1 MQSLVQTLEEAAPK
15 SIFVFHASAH
25 NPSGWDCSVDQW
37 KHIGAI
43 VKERQ
48 LFPLFDAAYLG
59 LTSGDYDRDAF
70 AIRYFADELGL
81 EIAVCLSFAKSMGL
95 YGERVGLCA
104 FSSNTPT
111 IAAAVESSLARMIR
125 AEISNPPAF
134 GARIVAAVLEDEE
147 FYAQWRKD
155 LVTMSSRIAEM
166 RWQLY
171 QGLTKLCT
179 PGDWKRI
186 TEQKGMFC
194 ILGLTPD
201 QVHHLQ
207 KEYHIYMAESSRVSI
222 AGLNGTNVRYVA
234 ECINQTVTR

>member
-1 MQSLVQTLEEAAPK
+1 
-15 SIFVFHASAH
+15 
-25 NPSGWDCSVDQW
+25 
-37 KHIGAI
+37 
-43 VKERQ
+43 
-48 LFPLFDAAYLG
+48 
-59 LTSGDYDRDAF
+59 
-70 AIRYFADELGL
+70 
-81 EIAVCLSFAKSMGL
+81 
-95 YGERVGLCA
+95 
-104 FSSNTPT
+104 
-111 IAAAVESSLARMIR
+111 MIR

-179 PGDWKRI
+179 LAQPLSHVWDSMWNVSDCLLGTPGDWKRI

-207 KEYHIYMAESSRVSI
+207 SK
-222 AGLNGTNVRYVA
+222 
-234 ECINQTVTR
+234 